1 MQYTPDHNEFMELAN
16 LYAKKHRFM
25 AEVRPSEA
33 LLKQRSEVIFSDKSP
48 MSLGGI
54 RGGQRGCGCRGGGD
68 Q

>member
-25 AEVRPSEA
+25 AEVSPSEETMR
-33 LLKQRSEVIFSDKSP
+33 QRFEVIFSDKGP
-48 MSLGGI
+48 MSLGGN
-54 RGGQRGCGCRGGGD
+54 RGGQCRCGCRGGGD

>member
-25 AEVRPSEA
+25 AEASPSEA
-33 LLKQRSEVIFSDKSP
+33 PLRQRSEVIFSDKGP
-48 MSLGGI
+48 MSLGGV
-54 RGGQRGCGCRGGGD
+54 RGGQRRCGCRGGGD

>member
-25 AEVRPSEA
+25 AEVSPSEA
-33 LLKQRSEVIFSDKSP
+33 PLSQRSEVIFSDKSP

-54 RGGQRGCGCRGGGD
+54 RGGQRRCCCRGGGD